1 MRYNTDNWGY
11 MVISSS
17 FSITTNLKW
26 SLGYSENFG
35 SDTTAN
41 GIAAARDSDRFYT
54 KIKIQF

>member
-1 MRYNTDNWGY
+1 

-35 SDTTAN
+35 VDKTAD
-41 GIAAARDSDRFYT
+41 GIASARDSDRFYT
-54 KIKIQF
+54 KIKLQF